1 MRVSEK
7 ERGSLWL
14 SQMTRERFKTR
25 HFREEDGEGAES
37 GNEMQEIPMEQEKW

>member
-14 SQMTRERFKTR
+14 SHMTREIQDR

-37 GNEMQEIPMEQEKW
+37 GNEMQEIPMEREKW